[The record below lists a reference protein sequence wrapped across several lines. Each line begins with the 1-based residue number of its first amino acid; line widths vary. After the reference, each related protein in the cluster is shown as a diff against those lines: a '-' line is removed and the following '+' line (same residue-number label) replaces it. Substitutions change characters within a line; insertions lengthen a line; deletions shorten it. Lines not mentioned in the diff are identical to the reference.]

1 MRMFSLS
8 LLWEIPN
15 NSMAYNSTETVQC
28 TGLGWKK
35 EEMLNATGFSLLGN
49 GIVEENLQQP
59 KSFLSPIKF

>member
-8 LLWEIPN
+8 LLGEIPD

-49 GIVEENLQQP
+49 GTVEENLR
-59 KSFLSPIKF
+59 